1 MMAQFSPRFSGS
13 IGMFGAA
20 LFFAG
25 LLIEYHYGLFPPGSG
40 ALYTLNQ
47 LQFFVAMACILVLL
61 WGIRA
66 EKVGGNGRT
75 ERSRSGRFARIFL
88 TLFPI
93 GWGLIILGGVIDL
106 LTGSADSPLI
116 PLGALTMVIFGLA
129 VGIVVA
135 AANKWTGWRRYVLL
149 LQGVYYALLVLHAV
163 VTSQGP
169 TLLTESVWMAIWFLV
184 GLALWQESRSEIRS
198 STSLEKLNF

>member
-1 MMAQFSPRFSGS
+1 MFHNHNRAQIASVLGMA
-13 IGMFGAA
+13 GAV
-20 LFFAG
+20 LFFVG
-25 LLIEYHYGLFPPGSG
+25 LLVEYRYDLFPPGSG
-40 ALYTLNQ
+40 PLYTLNQ
-47 LQFFVAMACILVLL
+47 LQFFVAMTCILALL
-61 WGIRA
+61 WAVRA
-66 EKVGGNGRT
+66 EKVGGNGR
-75 ERSRSGRFARIFL
+75 FARIAL

-93 GWGLIILGGVIDL
+93 GWGLIILGGVLNL
-106 LTGSADSPLI
+106 LTGSADNPLI

-129 VGIVVA
+129 TGITVA
-135 AANKWTGWRRYVLL
+135 AADKWTGWRRYVLL

>member
-1 MMAQFSPRFSGS
+1 MIVQFSPRFSSS

-40 ALYTLNQ
+40 TLYTLNQ
-47 LQFFVAMACILVLL
+47 LQFFMAMTCILALL
-61 WGIRA
+61 WAVRA
-66 EKVGGNGRT
+66 ERAGGN
-75 ERSRSGRFARIFL
+75 GRFARISL
-88 TLFPI
+88 SLFPI

-116 PLGALTMVIFGLA
+116 PLGALTMVIFGLMA
-129 VGIVVA
+129 GIVVA
-135 AANKWTGWRRYVLL
+135 VAHKWSSWRRYVLL
-149 LQGVYYALLVLHAV
+149 LQGVYYALLVLRAV
-163 VTSQGP
+163 ITSQGP

-184 GLALWQESRSEIRS
+184 GLALWQESRSEVKS
-198 STSLEKLNF
+198 STSSEELNF